1 MNRIVTEDEVE
12 EKPLDPAME
21 KVRRKMVR
29 LLVVSIGI
37 MMAGLMAVLFTIVYK
52 TSSDQPAGSG
62 QAADL
67 SLPPV
72 GEMLTGDIALPSGA
86 EIRSHS
92 LDAGRIALQV
102 QLVDG
107 TRRLYLYDL
116 AARRMIGSFNIVKE

>member
-1 MNRIVTEDEVE
+1 MNRIVTEDEIE

-52 TSSDQPAGSG
+52 TSSDEATGSE

-67 SLPPV
+67 RLPPEGTV
-72 GEMLTGDIALPSGA
+72 LTGDIALPAGA

-92 LDAGRIALQV
+92 LDANRIALRV
-102 QLVDG
+102 KLPDG
-107 TRRLYLYDL
+107 TEQLYLYDL
-116 AARRMIGSFNIVKE
+116 AASRMIGKFSFVQE

>member
-1 MNRIVTEDEVE
+1 MNRIVTEDEIE
-12 EKPLDPAME
+12 EKPLDPAVE

-52 TSSDQPAGSG
+52 TSSDDPAGSG

-67 SLPPV
+67 LMPPE
-72 GEMLTGDIALPSGA
+72 GGMLTGDIALPAGG

-92 LDAGRIALQV
+92 LDANRIALQV
-102 QLVDG
+102 QLPDG
-107 TRRLYLYDL
+107 TQRLYLYDF
-116 AARRMIGSFNIVKE
+116 AAGRMIGRFSIVKE